1 MLQDEIKEYLKMR
14 LDGIYAEIDEDPSQK
29 LMGMVEGVN
38 REVEDVINPL
48 VETIAARRGN
58 LEREA
63 AEIRRLLKELDS

>member
-63 AEIRRLLKELDS
+63 AEIRRLLKALDS

>member
-1 MLQDEIKEYLKMR
+1 MLQEEIKEYLKKR